1 MANVFRNAGM
11 YLDDFSPLLTLF
23 ILALP
28 IACIAW
34 TVTHE
39 EVFRE
44 PRMYFVRRSQRDK
57 RLLSRKFFYLF
68 TCEYCF
74 SHYVT
79 VLMLIITKFQL
90 LYDDWRGYLISGF
103 ALVWIANVYM
113 SLYALIKV
121 DIKKDRIITK
131 REEKIVNQI
140 QGEEADRH

>member
-1 MANVFRNAGM
+1 MQ
-11 YLDDFSPLLTLF
+11 PLGIQLIWLF
-23 ILALP
+23 VLAIP

-44 PRMYFVRRSQRDK
+44 PREYCIRCSKTRK
-57 RLLSRKFFYLF
+57 TILGRKFFYLF

-79 VLMLIITKFQL
+79 AIMLALTGYKL
-90 LYDDWRGYLISGF
+90 LIDDWRGYIIAGF

-113 SLYALIKV
+113 SLFGLIRL
-121 DIKKDRIITK
+121 DIKEERLITDLN
-131 REEKIVNQI
+131 EKKLNRQKA
-140 QGEEADRH
+140 ADDNKPLDNGKL

>member
-1 MANVFRNAGM
+1 MDLN
-11 YLDDFSPLLTLF
+11 LQIIWLF
-23 ILALP
+23 VLAIP

-44 PRMYFVRRSQRDK
+44 PREFCQKRSQEGK
-57 RLLSRKFFYLF
+57 TLATRKFFYLF

-79 VLMLIITKFQL
+79 MLMLFLTEYKL
-90 LYDDWRGYLISGF
+90 LLNDWRGYLIGGF

-113 SLYALIKV
+113 SLYAFLRI
-121 DIKKDRIITK
+121 DIKKERIITK
-131 REEKIVNQI
+131 KEEENISHQ
-140 QGEEADRH
+140 

>member
-1 MANVFRNAGM
+1 MELKTQVAW
-11 YLDDFSPLLTLF
+11 LF

-44 PRMYFVRRSQRDK
+44 PREYCVLRSQRSK
-57 RLLSRKFFYLF
+57 QLATRKFFYLF

-79 VLMLIITKFQL
+79 VFILILTHFKL
-90 LYDDWRGYLISGF
+90 LLDDWRGYLLAGF

-113 SLYALIKV
+113 SLYGMLRI
-121 DIKKDRIITK
+121 DIKKERTITK
-131 REEKIVNQI
+131 VEELKVK
-140 QGEEADRH
+140 EKSH